1 MTTPQRHPVSGQ
13 YVSPAVTGLPSGDL
27 VNQELAT
34 KPDSPDD
41 ASSAVPSLPDHDQ
54 AMAAVP
60 VPLDLP
66 MGPDDD
72 SKNTGGDDAGFPS

>member
-1 MTTPQRHPVSGQ
+1 MTAPHHPLTGQ

-60 VPLDLP
+60 A
-66 MGPDDD
+66 GPDDD